1 MKPSYDALLKKAV
14 LVRALSA
21 KMSDFERQNRAEN
34 FRIVFTHDSTAIEG
48 NTLPLAA
55 VKMILEDGTVP
66 AGTRQQ
72 ELDEVRGHAAAW
84 DFVREEA
91 AKGTQLSE
99 SLIRDIHERVLP
111 VKGIGGFYRSVAVS
125 IRGAQHVPPC
135 PHLVW
140 NAMKNF
146 AYQIEHREF
155 PDDIEKAAWL
165 HAELVKIH
173 PFQDGNGR
181 TARLVMNCHLM
192 SRGLPPTSIK
202 KKNREEYFRA
212 LEEYALREN
221 ILPLKNLLI
230 AGMSREMDEFLAVHT
245 CLMEPDGPAGHP
257 VR

>member
-1 MKPSYDALLKKAV
+1 MQPAYDALMEKTALF
-14 LVRALSA
+14 RARFA
-21 KMSDFERQNRAEN
+21 KMSESVRQDHAEN

-48 NTLPLAA
+48 NTLPLQA
-55 VKMILEDGTVP
+55 VKTILEDGTVP
-66 AGTRQQ
+66 AGTRLK
-72 ELDEVRGHAAAW
+72 EVAEVRAHAAAW
-84 DFVREEA
+84 DFVREESA
-91 AKGTQLSE
+91 GGVPLTE

-111 VKGIGGFYRSVAVS
+111 VKGIGGFYRSVAVY
-125 IRGAQHVPPC
+125 IRGAQHVPPG

-146 AYQIEHREF
+146 AWQMQHREF

-181 TARLVMNCHLM
+181 TARLVMNYHLM

-202 KKNREEYFRA
+202 KKNREEYFRT

-221 ILPLKNLLI
+221 IQPFKNLLI
-230 AGMSREMDEFLAVHT
+230 ANMSREMDEFPAGHS
-245 CLMEPDGPAGHP
+245 CIPEPDAPAGHP
-257 VR
+257 GR